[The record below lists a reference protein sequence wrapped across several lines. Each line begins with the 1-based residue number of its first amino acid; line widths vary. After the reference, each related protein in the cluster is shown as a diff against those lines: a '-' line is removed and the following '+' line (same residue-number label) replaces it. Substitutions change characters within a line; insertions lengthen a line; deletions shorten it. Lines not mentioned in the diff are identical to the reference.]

1 MLATLKEAPAD
12 AETKS
17 HQLMVRAGMIRKIAA
32 GLYNFL
38 PTGLRVF
45 RKVENIIREE
55 MNRAS
60 AIEVMMPFVTP
71 ADLWHKSGR
80 WEIYGKE

>member
-1 MLATLKEAPAD
+1 MKLSNYLLATLKEAPAD

-45 RKVENIIREE
+45 RKVEIDDFIN
-55 MNRAS
+55 
-60 AIEVMMPFVTP
+60 
-71 ADLWHKSGR
+71 LSGV
-80 WEIYGKE
+80 